1 MGSGRFGLLA
11 LLAIV
16 ALALQPAQPSRSVA
30 AEPDDPTKGPQA
42 GLGAAAAGDPTDDDG
57 DSSLG
62 AAQGQNVFA
71 PPDRATLRL
80 VARARQLMD
89 QDRYAEAVR
98 CLGAVFES
106 PQDYFFHPDKNDPVP
121 RSLKAEAQR
130 MLGEMSLRGR
140 QLYELQYGARA
151 RQMLSAAT
159 AAGDAAGLAEVSRRF
174 FHTQAGYEATLLLGL
189 CHLDHGRPL
198 AGALA
203 LERLRDASPTAEQF
217 EPGLSL
223 AVALCWIRAGMPEK
237 AGQTLSM
244 LEERHPEATL
254 QITGDEIRL
263 FGQNRDPLGWLTE
276 LVGPQMAPDVRQSA
290 QWAVFRGNAARNAS
304 TAGDGPLLTTRWRVP
319 ASDHPYV
326 EAMIDRIRDADR
338 EWDRSALPALH
349 PIVVDDV
356 VLMRTASGLLA
367 VDFTTGKRIWRAPV
381 DDPFDVLLN
390 PPTDVLYRQTPQMEY
405 ALRLR
410 MWADATYGRISSD
423 GQCVFAVEDLGL
435 EIGRMLLRTVFVGGR
450 RVDDPAG
457 PKPYNRL
464 AAYDVH
470 NGKLKWHVG
479 GSPDEFGLPQ
489 AGTFFLGPPLP
500 LMGRLYVIAET
511 MGEIRLT
518 VLDSNTGELLW
529 SQQLAGTDQLL
540 VKDPL
545 RRMAGV
551 SPSYADGVLV
561 CPTSNRSVVAVQ
573 LATRSLLWGYT
584 YQQADSRR
592 ERQVAFFGAR
602 SIIDPNPIGRWID
615 SSVILAEGRVLVS
628 PVDSDYLDCLN
639 LVDGKLLWRE
649 PRQDDLYL
657 ACVHQG
663 KAVLVGGRHVRA
675 LDLHNAHARA
685 TGIMPVPPVEQEPQA
700 TPQGPVTCAPESDR
714 PEQDHYQRP
723 APAWDGRTV
732 ELPPGSVPSG
742 IGFLGGDLYYLP
754 LSTAEVMAIELA
766 TGRTARVSK
775 SRQGSVP
782 GNLISHKGK
791 ILSQDATG
799 LEAYYQ
805 LEALREQVDRRLAAD
820 GDDAEAL
827 ALRGEI
833 LWDEGKLEEAIGCFR
848 SSLERRPDPNTRELL
863 RDALF
868 DGLRTQFA
876 ARRHE
881 VDQIQQLIDGPD
893 EQAMYLRLMA
903 VGLAASGEFRPAL
916 EHYLKLIDL
925 DSDHR
930 RMEPVDKSLSVRR
943 DRWIQVQL
951 AALREAAPADVQTE
965 IDQVAARRLEAAV
978 AQDTPQAVR
987 RFLEYFG
994 AQPIAQDARR
1004 HLVKQFLDSGE
1015 LLGAELLLAR
1025 RERSATRELRAGAVA
1040 ELGDVLRRVGH
1051 LRDAAVCYARLNR
1064 EFAQVDCGDGK
1075 TGREVVEALP
1085 ADDPIRDR
1093 LTSVSPWPVG
1103 RVVVAKSK
1111 PEATPQSTQGQATL
1125 LFDGS
1130 RAPFFSDVTVEL
1142 HQTPLPELV
1151 ACNGL
1156 GRTEWKLPLTDL
1168 ASQGHFLLNRGLMR
1182 LSVCGHLLFLV
1193 SGQRIMAVDT
1203 LGAAVPSV
1211 PDRRS
1216 PAEYAGTPRIL
1227 WSRDLDQPGAD
1238 PFGPR
1243 GLRLQLA
1250 NLAGGAAPLRLATYP
1265 HDPISTPRTVSE
1277 QVVVFKR
1284 FGNCIA
1290 VDPWTGQ
1297 TLWVRRD
1304 LPRDA
1309 EVFGDHEYLFVVRP
1323 GETTATVLRASDGKL
1338 LDQREVPLEREK
1350 TFGRRVLVWRAEEGK
1365 RVLEMVDPWEDRKL
1379 WASGE
1384 FGAEATLR
1392 YVADEAAAVF
1402 EPAGRF
1408 VLVNLDD
1415 GHTMLDTKLQ
1425 PEQPLSEI
1433 LVLPSPDQYLLLLY
1447 NRNPMANRSRQTFAM
1462 HGVASER
1469 VAQGQVYAFDRQG
1482 KELWPSPAV
1491 VDNQWLPLSQPS
1503 RLPVLVFA
1511 CMVQERQANAPT
1523 QTKTSIL
1530 CLDRRNG
1537 REVCREEL
1545 PSPSSRFGLVGDPEK
1560 GTVRIELQKD
1570 TITMTFTDQPLAPES
1585 DEASAPGDQA
1595 SGGQWNASEAVQAVW
1610 RTIRHAITGKHSESN
1625 DP

>member
-1 MGSGRFGLLA
+1 MGSGKFGPLA
-11 LLAIV
+11 LVALV
-16 ALALQPAQPSRSVA
+16 ALALQAAQPSNSVA
-30 AEPDDPTKGPQA
+30 TEPGDRNEAPQA
-42 GLGAAAAGDPTDDDG
+42 SLDGAAAGDAPDDEG
-57 DSSLG
+57 ESSQQ

-80 VARARQLMD
+80 VGKARQLMD

-121 RSLKAEAQR
+121 RSLKSEAQR
-130 MLGEMSLRGR
+130 LLGEMSRRGR

-151 RQMLSAAT
+151 RQMLSAAA
-159 AAGDAAGLAEVSRRF
+159 AAGDAVGLAEVSRRF

-189 CHLDHGRPL
+189 YHLDHGRPL

-203 LERLRDASPTAEQF
+203 LERLREASPAADQF

-223 AVALCWIRAGMPEK
+223 AVALCWIRAEMPEK

-254 QITGDEIRL
+254 QIAGDEIRL
-263 FGQNRDPLGWLTE
+263 FGQKRDLLGWLTG
-276 LVGPQMAPDVRQSA
+276 LLGPQMTPDVRQPG
-290 QWAVFRGNAARNAS
+290 QWAMFRGNAARNAS
-304 TAGDGPLLTTRWRVP
+304 TAGDGPLLSTRWRVP

-326 EAMIDRIRDADR
+326 EALIDQVRDADR

-349 PIVVDDV
+349 PLVVNDV
-356 VLMRTASGLLA
+356 VLMRTARSLLA
-367 VDFTTGKRIWRAPV
+367 VDFTTGKRIWQAPV

-390 PPTDVLYRQTPQMEY
+390 PSNDVLYRQTPQMEY

-423 GQCVFAVEDLGL
+423 GQCVFAIEDLGL
-435 EIGRMLLRTVFVGGR
+435 EIGRMRLQAVFVGGR
-450 RVDDPAG
+450 RADDPAG

-464 AAYDVH
+464 AAYDVR

-518 VLDSNTGELLW
+518 VLDSNTGKLLW
-529 SQQLAGTDQLL
+529 TQQLAGTDQLL
-540 VKDPL
+540 LKDPL

-561 CPTSNRSVVAVQ
+561 CPTSNRSIVAVQ

-602 SIIDPNPIGRWID
+602 SIMDPNPIGRWID
-615 SSVILAEGRVLVS
+615 SSVILAEGRVLVT
-628 PVDSDYLDCLN
+628 PVESDYLDCLN
-639 LVDGKLLWRE
+639 LIDGKLLWRE

-663 KAVLVGGRHVRA
+663 KAILVGGRHVRA
-675 LDLHNAHARA
+675 LDLDNTRDKS
-685 TGIMPVPPVEQEPQA
+685 PEQEPER
-700 TPQGPVTCAPESDR
+700 TPEEPVTCAPESDQ
-714 PEQDHYQRP
+714 PEQDHYLRP

-732 ELPPGSVPSG
+732 ELPPGSMPSG
-742 IGFLGGDLYYLP
+742 IGFASGDLYYLP
-754 LSTAEVMAIELA
+754 LTTAEVMAVDLN
-766 TGRTARVSK
+766 TGRKARVSK
-775 SRQGSVP
+775 SRQGIVP
-782 GNLISHKGK
+782 GNLICHKGR
-791 ILSQDATG
+791 IISQDATG

-805 LEALREQVDRRLAAD
+805 LEALRKQVDQRLAAA

-848 SSLERRPDPNTRELL
+848 SSLTKKRQPDPNTRELL

-868 DGLRTQFA
+868 DGLRKQFA
-876 ARRHE
+876 ARRHD
-881 VDQIQQLIDGPD
+881 VDEIRQLIDGP
-893 EQAMYLRLMA
+893 EERATYLRLMA
-903 VGLAASGEFRPAL
+903 VGLAGAGEFRPAL
-916 EHYLKLIDL
+916 EHYLKLIEL

-930 RMEPVDKSLSVRR
+930 QMEPVDKSLSVRR
-943 DRWIQVQL
+943 DRWIQVRL

-965 IDQVAARRLEAAV
+965 IDQVAARRLQAAV
-978 AQDTPQAVR
+978 AEETPQAVQ

-994 AQPIAQDARR
+994 AQPIAEEARR
-1004 HLVKQFLDSGE
+1004 HLVGQFLDSGE

-1025 RERSATRELRAGAVA
+1025 QERSGKIEVRAGAVA
-1040 ELGDVLRRVGH
+1040 ELADVLRRSERP
-1051 LRDAAVCYARLNR
+1051 RDAAVCYARLNR
-1064 EFAQVDCGDGK
+1064 EFAHVGCRDGK
-1075 TGREVVEALP
+1075 TGRELVEALP

-1093 LTSVSPWPVG
+1093 LKSGSPWPVG
-1103 RVVVAKSK
+1103 KVVVAKSV
-1111 PEATPQSTQGQATL
+1111 PEATPQSTHGQATL

-1130 RAPFFSDVTVEL
+1130 RAPFFSDVTVQL

-1151 ACNGL
+1151 ARDGL
-1156 GRTEWKLPLTDL
+1156 GRREWKLPLTEL
-1168 ASQGHFLLNRGLMR
+1168 ARQGHFLLNPGLMR
-1182 LSVCGHLLFLV
+1182 VSVCGHLLFVV
-1193 SGQRIMAVDT
+1193 SGQRILAVDT
-1203 LGAAVPSV
+1203 LGAA
-1211 PDRRS
+1211 DH
-1216 PAEYAGTPRIL
+1216 GTPRLL
-1227 WSRDLDQPGAD
+1227 WSRDLDQPDAD
-1238 PFGPR
+1238 PFGGG

-1250 NLAGGAAPLRLATYP
+1250 NLAGGVPQIQLATYP

-1277 QVVVFKR
+1277 QVLSFKR
-1284 FGNCIA
+1284 FRNCIA
-1290 VDPWTGQ
+1290 VDPWTGK

-1304 LPRDA
+1304 VPRDG
-1309 EVFGDHEYLFVVRP
+1309 EGFGDHQYLFVVRP
-1323 GETTATVLRASDGKL
+1323 GETTATVFRASDGKL
-1338 LDQREVPLEREK
+1338 LGQREVPLERER
-1350 TFGRRVLVWRAEEGK
+1350 TFGRRVLVWRTAGGH
-1365 RVLEMVDPWEDRKL
+1365 RVLEMVDPWESRKL
-1379 WASGE
+1379 WPSHKFA
-1384 FGAEATLR
+1384 AEATLR
-1392 YVADEAAAVF
+1392 HVAGEAVAVF

-1408 VLVNLDD
+1408 VLVNLAD
-1415 GHTMLDTKLQ
+1415 GQTMIDTKLE
-1425 PEQPLSEI
+1425 PEHPLSEI
-1433 LVLPSPDQYLLLLY
+1433 VVLPSPDHYLLLLY
-1447 NRNPMANRSRQTFAM
+1447 DRNPMANESRRTFQI
-1462 HGVASER
+1462 HGVTSER
-1469 VAQGQVYAFDRQG
+1469 VARGQVYAFDRQG
-1482 KELWPSPAV
+1482 NKLWPSPVAV
-1491 VDNQWLPLSQPS
+1491 ENQWLPLSQPN

-1511 CMVQERQANAPT
+1511 CMVQERRANTPT
-1523 QTKTSIL
+1523 QSKTSIL
-1530 CLDRRNG
+1530 CIDRRNG
-1537 REVCREEL
+1537 REICREEF
-1545 PSPSSRFGLVGDPEK
+1545 PNPSSRFRLVGDPEK
-1560 GTVRIELQKD
+1560 GTVRLELQKD

-1585 DEASAPGDQA
+1585 EQANAPGDQ
-1595 SGGQWNASEAVQAVW
+1595 SSSDQWNGPAAAHAVW
-1610 RTIRHAITGKHSESN
+1610 RAIRDAITGKPSGAN